1 MHDFTVFS
9 TKGME
14 VRMPNRFI
22 SHVLT
27 SPDWHITR
35 LSAWEKRRNKLIS
48 KLKRNRII
56 RNWVIISTLRIIG
69 LFASCVV
76 GFLLAMG
83 LSQLPGSGHA
93 SGRIGIVSGMAIFC
107 GFLWS
112 WTLIGEILPTDSDT
126 IRVKHRNK
134 YYA

>member
-1 MHDFTVFS
+1 MSDFTVFS
-9 TKGME
+9 TRGME
-14 VRMPNRFI
+14 IRMPNRF
-22 SHVLT
+22 HVLRLM
-27 SPDWHITR
+27 PDLCSYKR
-35 LSAWEKRRNKLIS
+35 SFWEKKRDKLIS

-76 GFLLAMG
+76 GLLLAMG

-93 SGRIGIVSGMAIFC
+93 SGRIGIVSGMATFC